1 MKKSLLKTLVVAAA
15 ALAAN
20 PASADHRSIK
30 PEDSSTFIPIVR
42 LSADLAPRGEAP
54 AVPHSGHGLEFAFS
68 GTSGSDDQSRRAG
81 APSLVFGGQTFAS
94 GTGLHHDFDFRFAEL
109 AYRFRHFF
117 NERFGIEALG
127 GVGYAEYELT
137 VSAGAQTASE
147 KLGSGGL
154 VGGFGIIWKFLPQTS
169 LQSRLT
175 LFGSGENEG
184 VSGAGRA
191 DVYVVHAL
199 GRNAAVR
206 VGLTSWGLVSNREED
221 DDFATLNSEIRAR
234 FSGISLG
241 LDVAF

>member
-1 MKKSLLKTLVVAAA
+1 MKKTLIV
-15 ALAAN
+15 LAAGL
-20 PASADHRSIK
+20 AAGSAWADHRSIK
-30 PEDSSTFIPIVR
+30 VDDNSTFLPIAR
-42 LSADLAPRGEAP
+42 LSADLSPRTDAP
-54 AVPHSGHGLEFAFS
+54 AVPHGGHGLEFAIS
-68 GTSGSDDQSRRAG
+68 GGSGNDDQSRRAG

-94 GTGLHHDFDFRFAEL
+94 GVGLHHEFDFRFVEA
-109 AYRFRHFF
+109 AYRYRHFF

-127 GVGYAEYELT
+127 GLGYAEYELT
-137 VSAGAQTASE
+137 VSALGQRASD

-154 VGGFGIIWKFLPQTS
+154 VGGFGILWKFLPQTS

-184 VSGAGRA
+184 VSGAARA

-199 GRNAAVR
+199 GRNAALR
-206 VGLTSWGLVSNREED
+206 AGLTSWGLVSNRDED
-221 DDFATLNSEIRAR
+221 DDFGSLNSEIRAR

>member
-1 MKKSLLKTLVVAAA
+1 MKKTFAIVAAS
-15 ALAAN
+15 LAAG
-20 PASADHRSIK
+20 SAWAEHRSLK

-42 LSADLAPRGEAP
+42 FSADLAPRGDAP
-54 AVPHSGHGLEFAFS
+54 AIPHSGHGLELAFS
-68 GTSGSDDQSRRAG
+68 GSSGNDDQGRRAG

-109 AYRFRHFF
+109 AYRYRHFF

-127 GVGYAEYELT
+127 GLGYAEYELT
-137 VSAGAQTASE
+137 VSAPGQSASE

-184 VSGAGRA
+184 VSGAARA

-206 VGLTSWGLVSNREED
+206 AGLTSWGLVSNRDED
-221 DDFATLNSEIRAR
+221 DDFSSLNSEIRAR

-241 LDVAF
+241 LDIAF